1 MAIRRSKEKSLQFDG
16 SIENAKEK
24 CLNALNNGGFKKI
37 ENHESLNQI
46 IGKFNNFFVV
56 GKIEIILSKTDN
68 GINIDLKYIKNN
80 AIKIKFWFF

>member
-46 IGKFNNFFVV
+46 IGKFNNFFVFRV
-56 GKIEIILSKTDN
+56 HTFAWVHTRIFATISHRS
-68 GINIDLKYIKNN
+68 Y
-80 AIKIKFWFF
+80 